1 MKALLIALTV
11 LMLVVPQ
18 ALLAQD
24 DSAQDDTGAEKTAEE
39 RAEREA
45 LREELEQARQ
55 KVAQAAREMARIQRQ
70 LADEEVE
77 NIRIERIKA
86 LEGMD
91 EELAGMEERIHREV
105 MRGMRMARPAL
116 GVLLGDEGEA
126 NKIFGVTPG
135 SGAEKAGIRAGD
147 RLISINGESV
157 DATEPQSLRSA
168 MEGLEPGDSVPV
180 EIERD
185 GERMTL
191 DVTVS
196 SPARDFRVITHN
208 ILGPPPGAPDAPDAP
223 RVTREVLVLE
233 DNTSAPAPPRPPL
246 PPRLAGLGRHSDMI
260 SNHAGLEPYFGT
272 AEGVVVLRIDAD
284 NPLELEDGDVVLTVD
299 GEAVSR
305 PVEIGRALLSRGG
318 ETVTLEVMRGGERVT
333 IEAEL
338 AESKAVSAHFRE
350 FHRGL

>member
-1 MKALLIALTV
+1 MRTLLIVFIA
-11 LMLVVPQ
+11 LMLGIPQ
-18 ALLAQD
+18 ALV
-24 DSAQDDTGAEKTAEE
+24 AQDDTGAETVAEE

-45 LREELEQARQ
+45 LREELEQARRE
-55 KVAQAAREMARIQRQ
+55 VAEAAREMARIQRQ

-77 NIRIERIKA
+77 NIRIERLKT
-86 LEGMD
+86 LEGMED
-91 EELAGMEERIHREV
+91 ELGGMEERIHREV
-105 MRGMRMARPAL
+105 IRGMRMARPAL
-116 GVLLGDEGEA
+116 GVLLGDGGEA

-147 RLISINGESV
+147 RLISINNSRV
-157 DATEPQSLRSA
+157 DAAEPQSLRSA

-185 GERMTL
+185 GERMTI

-233 DNTSAPAPPRPPL
+233 DNSSVPAPPRPPR

-272 AEGVVVLRIDAD
+272 GEGVVVLRIDAD
-284 NPLELEDGDVVLTVD
+284 NPLQLQDGDVVLSID
-299 GEAVSR
+299 GETVSR
-305 PVEIGRALLSRGG
+305 PVEIGRALLGRGG
-318 ETVTLEVMRGGERVT
+318 ETVTLEVMRGGERTT
-333 IEAEL
+333 IEAVLPEDR
-338 AESKAVSAHFRE
+338 SMSALTHR
-350 FHRGL
+350 FHSGI